1 MAKGYRQ
8 GRLGEEIRRIV
19 SDMLMNEIK
28 DPRLAGRMVSITGVE
43 VTSDNSYATCYYTVL
58 SPSAAGTDLNADAD
72 EAVEQERREVAEGL
86 KKASGLIRREVGREI
101 KIRRVP
107 ELIFKLDTSMEY
119 GRHIDK
125 VIRELEIAPESD
137 EDGTDE
143 EE

>member
-1 MAKGYRQ
+1 MAKGFRQ

-19 SDMLMNEIK
+19 SDMLMNEVK
-28 DPRLAGRMVSITGVE
+28 DPRLAGRMISITGVE
-43 VTSDNSYATCYYTVL
+43 VTSDNSYATCYYTFL
-58 SPSAAGTDLNADAD
+58 SPSAAGSDLNADAD
-72 EAVEQERREVAEGL
+72 EAAIEERREVAEGL

-125 VIRELEIAPESD
+125 VIRELDIPKEE
-137 EDGTDE
+137 DE
-143 EE
+143 EGTNEEE